1 MMKLERFSEILAAY
15 GADAERWPAGERS
28 AAEALLAASPEARAA
43 RADTRGLDRLLDE
56 LPVPQT
62 ELDATVVAARAIAQS
77 QDRARGRAGMNR
89 RGWLWLAPSLTG
101 LAAAALAG
109 FLVGWSEID
118 ATTAIDQDIDYSGF
132 VASLDVEE
140 DLL

>member
-1 MMKLERFSEILAAY
+1 MMKLERFSEILGAY
-15 GADAERWPAGERS
+15 GADPERWPAAERS
-28 AAEALLAASPEARAA
+28 AAEALLAASAEARAA
-43 RADTRGLDRLLDE
+43 LADTRGIDRLLDE
-56 LPVPQT
+56 LPRPLT
-62 ELDATVVAARAIAQS
+62 ELDAGVVAARAIARS
-77 QDRARGRAGMNR
+77 QDTARGQGGAAR

-109 FLVGWSEID
+109 FLIGWTEID
-118 ATTAIDQDIDYSGF
+118 AAVIADPDTDYSGY